1 MEEPEE
7 TRAIR
12 NEKGQFVPDA
22 SGNPDGKRLVPFQ
35 SFHRFDRQRGFSSQ
49 VGL

>member
-1 MEEPEE
+1 MEEPEK

-22 SGNPDGKRLVPFQ
+22 SGDPDGQTPGAVSIVAP
-35 SFHRFDRQRGFSSQ
+35 
-49 VGL
+49 V